1 MRIYRSVWNTT
12 VALVALLALVAG
24 GTHLGWLVLLGTCA
38 ALAFLGGLTGF
49 TWVEGE
55 RRAAATLST
64 AGWFGTAAL
73 LLLGLPSVI
82 GGWVLLV
89 LAGIAASCPPA
100 VQALVKLTRDRRPAP
115 VGAPPDHLSERDL
128 ERRWRQT
135 TEQVRNP
142 GLAASAT
149 LRLVVERQWLL
160 DELERRDPEL
170 FSARLVRAGWRAAP
184 DRSSTE

>member
-1 MRIYRSVWNTT
+1 MRIYRSVWDMT
-12 VALVALLALVAG
+12 VALVALLALVVG

-55 RRAAATLST
+55 RRAAATVST

-73 LLLGLPSVI
+73 LLLGLPAI
-82 GGWVLLV
+82 LGGWVLLV
-89 LAGIAASCPPA
+89 LAAIAASCPPA
-100 VQALVKLTRDRRPAP
+100 VRAVVKLVRGRRPAP
-115 VGAPPDHLSERDL
+115 VSAPPDHLSEREL

-135 TEQVRNP
+135 SEQLRAP
-142 GLAASAT
+142 ALAAGAA
-149 LRLVVERQWLL
+149 LRIVVERQWLL
-160 DELERRDPEL
+160 DEIERRDPEL